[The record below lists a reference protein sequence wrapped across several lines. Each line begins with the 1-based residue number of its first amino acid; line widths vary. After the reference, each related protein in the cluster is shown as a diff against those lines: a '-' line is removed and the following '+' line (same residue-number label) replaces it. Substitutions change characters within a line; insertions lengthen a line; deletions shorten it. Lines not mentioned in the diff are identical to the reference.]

1 MVNSILMIPI
11 HLDALYLKR
20 ERLVVEAM
28 ADLSIIPYFNR
39 KSKSEYCSYQRGDC
53 FPTLSKSKSLPE
65 SGNPFTLGVTRC
77 FNKRDSR

>member
-1 MVNSILMIPI
+1 MVNSILMIPV

-39 KSKSEYCSYQRGDC
+39 KRDVNPNIAHISEEIVSG
-53 FPTLSKSKSLPE
+53 SSL
-65 SGNPFTLGVTRC
+65 LGMVR
-77 FNKRDSR
+77 